1 MSSLPTAPQ
10 DPRPPARS
18 LPQDPFVCPNCGTA
32 YVGKFCPEC
41 GQTAR
46 SPLRH
51 FGALIEDAFDLF
63 LNFDGRLVR
72 TLPALLL
79 RPGFLTNQFFA
90 GRRVRYTPPFRLMF
104 VLSVLAFL
112 TLHLAI
118 NADFG
123 RQTRSFTTTDGFE
136 TATTPAEVQSQLADS
151 LQGIATARV
160 AAGGYADAGLDVA
173 ETKLRA
179 AAAQRLA
186 ELGGKPATTP
196 STPVSAASVA
206 ALPTAAAATHHD
218 AGTDTA
224 TIGVHGSLTGSVRL
238 DHALQELDERV
249 RSAARHPEQRQ
260 AMLASF
266 FRTLPQAMLVLLPIF
281 ALLLKFAYLF
291 KRRLYIEHLIVALH
305 SHAFL
310 FLVLLLTSGISLAV
324 HTWPILAKPFGFV
337 AAALWLWLPIYL
349 LLMQKRVYRQGWTLT
364 LLKFCFLGTAY
375 VILVTFTVLGAAVA
389 GALVT

>member
-1 MSSLPTAPQ
+1 MSALPTAPQ

-18 LPQDPFVCPNCGTA
+18 LSQDPFVCANCGTA
-32 YVGKFCPEC
+32 YVGKFCPAC
-41 GQTAR
+41 GQAAR

-63 LNFDGRLVR
+63 FNFDSRFFR

-123 RQTRSFTTTDGFE
+123 RQTRSFTTTSGFE

-173 ETKLRA
+173 EAKLRV
-179 AAAQRLA
+179 AAAQRLT
-186 ELGGKPATTP
+186 ELGGKPAPTT

-206 ALPTAAAATHHD
+206 ALPATTASTPHD
-218 AGTDTA
+218 AGADTA

-238 DHALQELDERV
+238 DHALQELDQRV

-281 ALLLKFAYLF
+281 ALLLKFTYLF

-310 FLVLLLTSGISLAV
+310 FLVLLFTSGIALAV

-337 AAALWLWLPIYL
+337 AAVLWLWLPIYL

-364 LLKFCFLGTAY
+364 LLKFCCLGTAY
-375 VILVTFTVLGAAVA
+375 VILVTFTVLGAAVV